1 MILKFLNIWRRKS
14 SSLFNSKIEQFKRR
28 KNITLQI
35 SSYVKKPPISISFLS
50 LSSIIIFI
58 VIHIFNCNN
67 IANVFKTWH
76 ISQWRGVDRIR
87 GGKNNCVIMQ
97 TPSSLKNIDSAIKIT
112 SHKLHFPDLTR
123 TTSRSILFCRYFSK
137 FQPMPQCCG
146 IWRRYKAEE
155 PVSECSPTAVTKEFD
170 LEKIHLIFFSM

>member
-1 MILKFLNIWRRKS
+1 MLRLKTSYFYCILAF
-14 SSLFNSKIEQFKRR
+14 FC
-28 KNITLQI
+28 
-35 SSYVKKPPISISFLS
+35 
-50 LSSIIIFI
+50 SIIIF
-58 VIHIFNCNN
+58 IHIFNCNN

-123 TTSRSILFCRYFSK
+123 TTSRPILFCRYFSK

-155 PVSECSPTAVTKEFD
+155 PVSEWSPTAGNQRIWSGKNSFNFCQQVMIYDFD
-170 LEKIHLIFFSM
+170 FVYWSNTSAVKKQEKSKKKIQPELVQF